1 MANPDQKNSAPPV
14 EMICVPWSLGL
25 RPDAAGAEP
34 GTWSAPRALREAGLS
49 RRLAAVVVTELP
61 RPSYQV
67 EAQPGTRVRNGVALR
82 EHSLLLAQAVSDA
95 IAAGRLPV
103 VIGGDCSVLLG
114 CLGGARRH
122 HDIGLVHIDGHPDF
136 THPGNHDF
144 VTLGAA
150 AGMDLALA
158 TGRGELL
165 LTRWPDIDGPL
176 VEDRDV
182 VQLGD
187 RTGQPLPSD
196 LLVIG
201 IDELLAAGIDA
212 AARRAVE
219 HLRATHPIWVHVD
232 LDVLDAAVLPT
243 VDAPGTPGLTFE
255 ELTRLLL
262 SLRQT
267 GRVLGVDIT
276 IYDPHLD
283 LDGAYPSAIV
293 DCIAAGLREKLV

>member
-1 MANPDQKNSAPPV
+1 MANYDQTNCPLPV
-14 EMICVPWSLGL
+14 EVIYVPWSVGL

-34 GTWSAPRALREAGLS
+34 GTWSAPRALREAGLG
-49 RRLAAVVVTELP
+49 RRLGAVAVTELP
-61 RPSYQV
+61 RPPYQA
-67 EAQPGTRVRNGVALR
+67 EAQPGSRMRNGVTLR
-82 EHSLLLAQAVSDA
+82 EHSLLLADAVSDA
-95 IAAGRLPV
+95 IAGGRMPV

-122 HDIGLVHIDGHPDF
+122 HEIALVHIDGHSDF

-144 VTLGAA
+144 AILGAA

-165 LTRWPDIDGPL
+165 LTRWPGIDGPL
-176 VEDRDV
+176 VEDRHV

-187 RTGQPLPSD
+187 RTGQTLPPC

-201 IDELLAAGIDA
+201 IDDLLAMGMDA

-232 LDVLDAAVLPT
+232 LDVLDAAVLPA
-243 VDAPGTPGLTFE
+243 VDTPGTPGLTFE
-255 ELTRLLL
+255 ELTRLL
-262 SLRQT
+262 SRLRQT
-267 GRVLGVDIT
+267 GRILGVDVT

-283 LDGAYPSAIV
+283 PDNAHPSAIV
-293 DCIAAGLREKLV
+293 GCVAAGLQGEPA